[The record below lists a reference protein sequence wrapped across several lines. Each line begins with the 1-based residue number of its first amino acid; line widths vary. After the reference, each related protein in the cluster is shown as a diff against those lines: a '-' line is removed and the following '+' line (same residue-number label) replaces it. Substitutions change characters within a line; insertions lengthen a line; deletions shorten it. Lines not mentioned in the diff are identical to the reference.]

1 MKRDCGFLFQY
12 FKTGINNDRFRRRI
26 IRTTPA
32 SPSPVKTM
40 MDGSVTVVMAKL
52 QLTSVLCPP
61 GDTSDRNNSHCP
73 FGFVPIKLVSI
84 AAWTTPRNADGADC
98 GLMFTPSGW
107 GLSLLRHQNRLT
119 EPERFSYAARL
130 VTRKFIVNVT
140 VENLAP
146 CKKLLRVELD
156 AKAVDEVF
164 ETITKDFQKQAAL
177 PGFRPGKAPR
187 ALVLKKYEADI
198 KNEVK
203 RKLIGDHYRK
213 ALEEKKI
220 AVIGYPDI
228 EEIQFGRGQN
238 LQFAATIETAP
249 EFQLPEYKGLVAKRE
264 IKSVT
269 DADVERAVGLLAQQH
284 MKFETVARELKP
296 GDIAV
301 VNYTGACDG
310 KPITDTAPTAKGL
323 TEQKNFWVDAA
334 PNTFIPGFAD
344 QLVGA
349 KAGDKRTVNVDFPAD
364 FVTKELAGK
373 KGVFEVE
380 IVEVKEK
387 VPPAVDDAFAKKY
400 DAENLE
406 KLRAGVRRDLEN
418 ELKYSQARAIRGQ
431 IVRGLL
437 DRVVFELPESAV
449 AHETRNVVYDLV
461 RQNSQR
467 GVKREMIEKQ
477 KDEIYAAATHNAK
490 ERVKLAF
497 LIQRIAE
504 QEKISVS
511 QEEVVKHAQ
520 SLAAMYQMPFEQFL
534 KDLQKRNGVNELYD
548 QIAHEKVLT
557 FLEQNAKIEDVPP
570 AAG

>member
-1 MKRDCGFLFQY
+1 M
-12 FKTGINNDRFRRRI
+12 
-26 IRTTPA
+26 
-32 SPSPVKTM
+32 
-40 MDGSVTVVMAKL
+40 
-52 QLTSVLCPP
+52 
-61 GDTSDRNNSHCP
+61 
-73 FGFVPIKLVSI
+73 
-84 AAWTTPRNADGADC
+84 
-98 GLMFTPSGW
+98 
-107 GLSLLRHQNRLT
+107 
-119 EPERFSYAARL
+119 
-130 VTRKFIVNVT
+130 NVT

-156 AKAVDEVF
+156 AKSVDESFDAV
-164 ETITKDFQKQAAL
+164 TKDFQKQAAL

-187 ALVLKKYEADI
+187 ALVIKKYEADI
-198 KNEVK
+198 KDEVK

-220 AVIGYPDI
+220 AVIGPPDI
-228 EEIQFGRGQN
+228 EEIQFGRGQS

-249 EFQLPEYKGLVAKRE
+249 EFQLPEYKGLPAKRE

-269 DADVERAVGLLAQQH
+269 DADVERALGLLAKQH
-284 MKFETVARELKP
+284 TKFETVARELKP

-323 TEQKNFWVDAA
+323 TEQKNFWVDTAS
-334 PNTFIPGFAD
+334 NTFIPGFAE

-380 IVEVKEK
+380 LVEVKEK
-387 VPPAVDDAFAKKY
+387 VPPAIDDAFAKKY

-406 KLRAGVRRDLEN
+406 KLGEGVRRDLEN

-437 DRVVFELPESAV
+437 DRVMFDLPESAV

-461 RQNSQR
+461 RENSQR
-467 GVKREMIEKQ
+467 GVTREMIEKQ

-490 ERVKLAF
+490 DRVKLAF

-520 SLAAMYQMPFEQFL
+520 SLAAMYQMPFEKFL

-548 QIAHEKVLT
+548 QITHEKVLA
-557 FLEQNAKIEDVPP
+557 FLEQNAKIEEVP
-570 AAG
+570 AAA